1 MPLVAELPPFPPPRL
16 IWHFLS
22 SPSPPSASK
31 PGVRSFFL
39 APLFVTVMALSDPSV
54 RTRCFSLL
62 SCFLILALCFFFDLL
77 VRYHLTRG
85 APACLRRV
93 AGCRCRLA
101 FCRCACHPG
110 GRRLRV
116 AASRCLRGLCRCAC
130 RTGGRRLRGQRVAR
144 QVPAV
149 LGALAA
155 DAARAAC
162 AACAACTA
170 WPLSAFAGLAGLWA
184 FVSAACVVFRAVRFP
199 DGPVDAFAAPHSLPA
214 SGRFAGWPI
223 ARLAGAISTAA
234 GAMER

>member
-1 MPLVAELPPFPPPRL
+1 MCDVEVSSRGRPRSVPRSAKVTAEVGQGQQPRVGTEVGDSVVQK
-16 IWHFLS
+16 LS
-22 SPSPPSASK
+22 
-31 PGVRSFFL
+31 
-39 APLFVTVMALSDPSV
+39 
-54 RTRCFSLL
+54 
-62 SCFLILALCFFFDLL
+62 
-77 VRYHLTRG
+77 
-85 APACLRRV
+85 RRVV

-116 AASRCLRGLCRCAC
+116 AASRCLRGLCREWP
-130 RTGGRRLRGQRVAR
+130 AR
-144 QVPAV
+144 VPAV

-199 DGPVDAFAAPHSLPA
+199 DGPVDAFCCSACLAGRTPGGAPCGAPGTRSLPA